1 MRKRH
6 WQQIAQLLPIDLSL
20 LSEYCIDRLLKLGAL
35 EISEQLASIGE
46 RADKEFKIEKMLK
59 ELDEKWE

>member
-35 EISEQLASIGE
+35 EIS
-46 RADKEFKIEKMLK
+46 
-59 ELDEKWE
+59 